1 MRSLRLSVALA
12 STLYA
17 AAAPIEIEG
26 ADWEPLTDLAS
37 VVPDVTVPSKLGRTT
52 NSKVRNVDRY
62 YYYVRRT
69 G

>member
-26 ADWEPLTDLAS
+26 VDWEPLTDLVS
-37 VVPDVTVPSKLGRTT
+37 VVPAVPSKLGRTT